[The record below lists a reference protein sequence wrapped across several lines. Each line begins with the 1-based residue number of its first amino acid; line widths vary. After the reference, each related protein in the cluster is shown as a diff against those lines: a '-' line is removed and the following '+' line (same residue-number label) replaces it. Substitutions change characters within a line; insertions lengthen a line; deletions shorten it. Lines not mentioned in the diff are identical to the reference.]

1 MVRARDALGG
11 LLIFVGIVGTLF
23 QLQTEIIEFGVQQAT
38 GLPSFI
44 TGLFTPDLTGEEQI
58 NIGISLFVAFIGVL
72 MVASG
77 RNKKHKLRP
86 F

>member
-1 MVRARDALGG
+1 LARARDAIGA

-23 QLQTEIIEFGVQQAT
+23 QLQSEIIEFGVQQAT

-58 NIGISLFVAFIGVL
+58 NIGISLFVAFIGIL
-72 MVASG
+72 LIASG
-77 RNKKHKLRP
+77 RGNKNKLRP